1 MIANELDVNE
11 KKRKAKEEV
20 RGQDGQY
27 MICAA
32 ADE

>member
-20 RGQDGQY
+20 RAQAGQY
-27 MICAA
+27 AICAA